1 VIRAVLDTNTIVSG
15 LGWGGP
21 PGVVLDA
28 ALAGRFEI
36 VTSPALL
43 DELHRVL
50 SYPKLQTVIGDTDE
64 LVKFFALA
72 AIVVTP
78 TETVDLVRDPDDNRL
93 IEAAQAGGAD
103 VIVTGDKDLLTLE
116 EVGQISMLTPRKFL
130 ATFRQD
136 T

>member
-1 VIRAVLDTNTIVSG
+1 MIRAVLDTNTIVSG
-15 LGWGGP
+15 FGWGGP
-21 PGVVLDA
+21 PAAVLDA
-28 ALAGRFEI
+28 ALDGRFEL

-50 SYPKLQTVIGDTDE
+50 SYPKLQAVIGDSDE
-64 LVKFFALA
+64 LIELLALA

-78 TETVDLVRDPDDNRL
+78 TKTVELVRDPDDNRL

-116 EVGQISMLTPRKFL
+116 EVGQISMLTPREFL